1 MMRILSVDD
10 ERTTA
15 AYLRQGLAEHGFG
28 VATAAEGDDG
38 LHLARTGRYALLILD
53 VMLPA
58 RDGWSVLAALR
69 QSGTDTPVLFLSARD
84 AIDDRVKGLTWG
96 PRLGVLALTR
106 RLKASSCRWPGRTAH
121 GVMTVL

>member
-84 AIDDRVKGLTWG
+84 AIDDRVKGLDLGASVGRPRINQEIGSLVVQMAWENRSWG
-96 PRLGVLALTR
+96 YDQ
-106 RLKASSCRWPGRTAH
+106 
-121 GVMTVL
+121 